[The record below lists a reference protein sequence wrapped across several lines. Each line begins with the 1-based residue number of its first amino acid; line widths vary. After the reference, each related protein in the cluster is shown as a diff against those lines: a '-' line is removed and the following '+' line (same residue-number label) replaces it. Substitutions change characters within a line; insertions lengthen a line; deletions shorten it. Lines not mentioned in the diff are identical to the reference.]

1 MFEVI
6 LSPEAELFYAD
17 ADRPLARKLAR
28 CFARLEHDPRCHNN
42 IKRLS
47 GEYAGLL
54 RYRVG
59 DWRVLYR
66 IDDEKPR
73 VWVLSIAHR
82 SDVYE

>member
-6 LSPEAELFYAD
+6 LSPEATAFYAA

-28 CFARLEHDPRCHNN
+28 CFAQLEQEPHRHNN

-47 GEYAGLL
+47 GSLSGLL

-66 IDDEKPR
+66 IDDRNER
-73 VWVLSIAHR
+73 VLVLEIAHR
-82 SDVYE
+82 RDVYE